1 MTVAYTFQGNQKDV
15 ERILDFKC
23 FLEELDDVTFN
34 AVKEATFGMTLYDA
48 VNFLFD
54 EITE

>member
-23 FLEELDDVTFN
+23 FLEELDDVTFD
-34 AVKEATFGMTLYDA
+34 AIKEATFGMTLYDA

-54 EITE
+54 KITE